1 MSTWNQQIEEIIKGN
16 DVHNPVRSLL
26 LRILIFLLAANILF
40 SFDSS
45 AYRLG
50 ESIIVFGEYPVVEE
64 LGRGAFG
71 SKGGRTEA
79 EKDSLLID
87 YDRGTGY
94 REKALLEALHFMS
107 ANVYGYRFTYK
118 PGSVLMKREEE
129 FTIELRGE
137 LGQDSVNLIADGVYD
152 TIYRVKLEFQLT
164 PSTYKWLLAFTSN
177 TLRLEEAEGTSDFY
191 AGWKGR
197 DTAYREAL
205 RNLVLITAK
214 KRFSS
219 KPLILEGDI
228 LVKGNPEFSVGAG
241 RYYCKLKGFV
251 NIVKVI
257 TYD

>member
-1 MSTWNQQIEEIIKGN
+1 M
-16 DVHNPVRSLL
+16 DVHNPVRLL
-26 LRILIFLLAANILF
+26 FLKVLFFLLAANIL
-40 SFDSS
+40 SGFDSS

-50 ESIIVFGEYPVVEE
+50 ERIIVFGEYPVVEE

-71 SKGGRTEA
+71 SKGGKTEV
-79 EKDSLLID
+79 EKGSKLID
-87 YDRGTGY
+87 YDRGEGY
-94 REKALLEALHFMS
+94 REKALIEGLHFMS
-107 ANVYGYRFTYK
+107 ANIYGYRFVYK
-118 PGSVLMKREEE
+118 PGSVLLKREEE
-129 FTIELRGE
+129 FSIELRGE
-137 LGQDSVNLIADGVYD
+137 LGEKNVSLIADGVYD

-164 PSTYKWLLAFTSN
+164 PSTYKWLMAFTSN
-177 TLRLEEAEGTSDFY
+177 TLKLEEAEGTSDFY

-205 RNLVLITAK
+205 RNLVLITARK
-214 KRFSS
+214 KFSS

-257 TYD
+257 TCD

>member
-1 MSTWNQQIEEIIKGN
+1 MNGPGKALFIFAVLMFVLPVSTA
-16 DVHNPVRSLL
+16 
-26 LRILIFLLAANILF
+26 FC
-40 SFDSS
+40 FDSS
-45 AYRLG
+45 AYRMG
-50 ESIIVFGEYPVVEE
+50 ESIVVYGEYPVVEE
-64 LGRGAFG
+64 LGRGAFE
-71 SKGGRTEA
+71 SKGGGTEA
-79 EKDSLLID
+79 EKGSPLID
-87 YDRGTGY
+87 YEMGSGY
-94 REKALLEALHFMS
+94 REKALIEGFHFMS
-107 ANVYGYRFTYK
+107 ANIYGYRFTYK

-137 LGQDSVNLIADGVYD
+137 LGEESVNLIADGVYD

-164 PSTYKWLLAFTSN
+164 PSTFKWLSAFTSN

-197 DTAYREAL
+197 DAAYREAL
-205 RNLVLITAK
+205 RNLVLITAR

-219 KPLILEGDI
+219 KPLVLEGDI
-228 LVKGNPEFSVGAG
+228 MIKGNPEFSVGAG